1 MERTTIFNGKSTNS
15 MVIFNSYVKLPEGR
29 NYDNMGLVAEI
40 EDCGLAMNTNCFQS
54 AIFGEPKGEMGMGSK
69 VT

>member
-1 MERTTIFNGKSTNS
+1 MSPQFI
-15 MVIFNSYVKLPEGR
+15 R

-40 EDCGLAMNTNCFQS
+40 EDCGLAMKKTVSN